1 MEFVD
6 FPILLLAYMSIEYQP
21 SFVEFYSIKIKQKN
35 ATVPFPA
42 RTKSIWGEYF
52 VSIPKSI
59 DRLLSR
65 YLSLHFNIPTLEAI
79 ARKNKLSIEILFR
92 CAHRIYGSCYSGR
105 ECFPYFNRK
114 SNTLLK
120 MKSRLSWNAVWIF
133 AVVLYVDEFV

>member
-1 MEFVD
+1 MKFVD
-6 FPILLLAYMSIEYQP
+6 FPILLLAYMSIEFQP
-21 SFVEFYSIKIKQKN
+21 SFVKFYSIKIKQKM
-35 ATVPFPA
+35 PLWLFLSGQ
-42 RTKSIWGEYF
+42 KSIWGEYF

-114 SNTLLK
+114 SNALLK
-120 MKSRLSWNAVWIF
+120 SGFTWNAVRIF